1 MKAWRLGLK
10 DLLAIRIDRK
20 EDLLRG
26 IEQALAEHNVSDGV
40 IVSACGSV
48 TTYRIHM
55 VDTVTYPPIDYSE
68 AKSGPYQIQALQG
81 IVADGEVHAH
91 IILSNK
97 DGAFGGHLEEG
108 CEIFTGVEI
117 AVLVAEP
124 GVLCREPDP
133 DFPESAVRNLAA
145 KSR

>member
-1 MKAWRLGLK
+1 M
-10 DLLAIRIDRK
+10 
-20 EDLLRG
+20 
-26 IEQALAEHNVSDGV
+26 
-40 IVSACGSV
+40 
-48 TTYRIHM
+48 
-55 VDTVTYPPIDYSE
+55 
-68 AKSGPYQIQALQG
+68 
-81 IVADGEVHAH
+81 ADGEVHAH